1 MPTTSILMRS
11 MKFSKKKLALILFIV
26 ILAIGFAIPEKI
38 IIPVKGASTSDW
50 NDKSFWYE
58 PWGVSGVHKGID
70 IFSDKGTPL
79 LSSTMGVVLYSGELT
94 LGGKVVLV
102 LGPKWRFHYY
112 AHLDS
117 ITIASLSFLSSG
129 DAIGT
134 VGDSGNAKG
143 KSPHLHYSIITG
155 LPYFWRIDSDSH
167 GWKKMFFL
175 DPNIKLRIV
184 H

>member
-1 MPTTSILMRS
+1 
-11 MKFSKKKLALILFIV
+11 MKLSKKKILLIAFVV
-26 ILAIGFAIPEKI
+26 IAILGYVIPENL
-38 IIPVKGASTSDW
+38 IIPVKEARTSDW
-50 NDKSFWYE
+50 NNKSFWYE
-58 PWGVSGVHKGID
+58 PWGKSRVHKGID
-70 IFSDKGTPL
+70 IFADKGTPL
-79 LSSTMGVVLYSGELT
+79 LSASKGLVLLTGELA

-117 ITIASLSFLSSG
+117 ITTSSLSVVGSG

-143 KSPHLHYSIITG
+143 KAPHLHYSIVTA
-155 LPYFWRIDSDSH
+155 LPYVWRIDSGSQ

-175 DPNIKLRIV
+175 DPNKKLSE
-184 H
+184 